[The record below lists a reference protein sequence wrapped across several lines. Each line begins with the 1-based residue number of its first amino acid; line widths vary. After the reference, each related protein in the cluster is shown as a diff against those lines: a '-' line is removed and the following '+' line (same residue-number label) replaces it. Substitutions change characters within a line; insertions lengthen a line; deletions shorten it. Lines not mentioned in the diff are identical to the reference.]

1 MSFRQSH
8 IHQFHIFSLNVNGS
22 GGISPP
28 GRLSDLRTSGFPD
41 LCFTRTL
48 SHLCVDAVHWFD
60 QLPLL
65 KISQSREAMIESC
78 HVILNENTVMD
89 DGYVRGCCQSPAL
102 IEGAESGR
110 KYRTFA
116 IHPVSGWRLREEYIA
131 CKYSPPG
138 QPHTRMLANGPVF
151 LSAKVVESTDD
162 RATVEGTLS
171 ANEKVCATCRGT
183 FEYHPSGRQR
193 PLNRPVRVSIVVAPD
208 KLGLHCN
215 VQVCDSES
223 RGIPYD

>member
-48 SHLCVDAVHWFD
+48 SHLCVDAVNWFD

-89 DGYVRGCCQSPAL
+89 DGYVRGCRQSPAL
-102 IEGAESGR
+102 IEERKAEENIVRLPFTRFPAGVYERNILLVNTRRLASPTPVCWRTGR
-110 KYRTFA
+110 FFCRQKL
-116 IHPVSGWRLREEYIA
+116 SN
-131 CKYSPPG
+131 
-138 QPHTRMLANGPVF
+138 QPMIER
-151 LSAKVVESTDD
+151 
-162 RATVEGTLS
+162 R
-171 ANEKVCATCRGT
+171 
-183 FEYHPSGRQR
+183 
-193 PLNRPVRVSIVVAPD
+193 
-208 KLGLHCN
+208 
-215 VQVCDSES
+215 
-223 RGIPYD
+223 